1 MTTPARRLLASY
13 AASLLLLLLLSVPP
27 AAQTAP
33 LARDL
38 GALKS
43 QMQSLQADAGQLE
56 KARAAGK
63 EAARFCAACH
73 GGDGISTRPHLPN
86 LAGQNPEFLLKQT
99 VAFAT
104 GERKDLVMNDLMSN
118 FSNERILNLVL
129 YYAGMPREQHTAPA
143 DAGSQTSGSAL
154 YQQRCLSCH
163 GADGRGGQGHAWI
176 AGQKPAYL
184 EASLKRFRDPN
195 NKRNDPV
202 MGAVTKGLTD
212 AEINAV
218 AAYISSLK

>member
-1 MTTPARRLLASY
+1 MPHPTPRLLTAC
-13 AASLLLLLLLSVPP
+13 AASLCLLLAGLP
-27 AAQTAP
+27 AARAAP
-33 LARDL
+33 AVARDL
-38 GALKS
+38 GALKA
-43 QMQSLQADAGQLE
+43 QMQALQADPKLLD
-56 KARAAGK
+56 KARAAGR

-73 GGDGISTRPHLPN
+73 GDNGISTRPHLPN

-118 FSNERILNLVL
+118 FTNERILNLVL
-129 YYAGMPREQHTAPA
+129 HYAGLAREQHAAPA
-143 DAGSQTSGSAL
+143 DAAVQASGGTL

-195 NKRNDPV
+195 NKRSDPV

-212 AEINAV
+212 AEISAL
-218 AAYISSLK
+218 AAYVASLR